1 MVVYV
6 SDLMP
11 NRKAT
16 EFVPPEALLEG
27 LPEPMP
33 DLAHRLRELVRQAE
47 PDAVERVR
55 PGWRVIGYD
64 MPVGRRQLRFFAWI
78 LAQPEHVHLGFPRGV
93 LLPDPN
99 GLLSGDGV
107 TKQARWLTVRLASD
121 IDPAA
126 FEALVHAAAALSA
139 VPRSILADQDTRV
152 IGPGIEP

>member
-1 MVVYV
+1 
-6 SDLMP
+6 MP
-11 NRKAT
+11 KMKAT

-33 DLAHRLRELVRQAE
+33 DLAYRLRELVRQAE

-64 MPVGRRQLRFFAWI
+64 MPVGRGRLRFFAWI
-78 LAQPEHVHLGFPRGV
+78 WAQPEHVHLGFPRGV

-99 GLLSGDGV
+99 GLLSGDGI

-121 IDPAA
+121 IDRAA

-139 VPRSILADQDTRV
+139 VPRSILADQDV
-152 IGPGIEP
+152 GAIGPGIEPWTP